1 MTGQG
6 TATMLSENGVFPI
19 KEPKQMRAP
28 LSKILPLFVF
38 LMMPLMAVPAQA
50 ADTARATA
58 FIQKLGDSAIGI
70 LADKSLPEEQA
81 SKKFRDILHDNFDL
95 NMLGKFALGPTTWK
109 GLNEKQKEEYMRLF
123 ETLVVGIY
131 SDRFKTYSGE
141 TFMAGTAK
149 SESATDSYV
158 TSFIVKPD
166 SGTPPTQVDW
176 RVRETGGSHRI
187 IDVIVEGVS
196 MSVTKRSEFSAAISQ
211 QGGDFN
217 AFLELLRAKVKEG
230 DTSIQNG
237 N

>member
-1 MTGQG
+1 MAGQG
-6 TATMLSENGVFPI
+6 IGRVLSENSVFP

-28 LSKILPLFVF
+28 LSKILSLFVF
-38 LMMPLMAVPAQA
+38 LVLPLVA
-50 ADTARATA
+50 APVHAANTASATA
-58 FIQKLGDSAIGI
+58 FIQKLGDSAIAI
-70 LADKSLPEEQA
+70 LADKNMPEEQA
-81 SKKFRDILHDNFDL
+81 SKKFRDILHNSFDL

-109 GLNEKQKEEYMRLF
+109 GLNDKQRTEYMNLF

-141 TFMAGTAK
+141 TFKAGTAK

-176 RVRETGGSHRI
+176 RVREQGGSHKI

-196 MSVTKRSEFSAAISQ
+196 MSVTKRSEFAAAISQ

-217 AFLELLRAKVKEG
+217 AFLELLREKVKSNEA
-230 DTSIQNG
+230 Q
-237 N
+237 